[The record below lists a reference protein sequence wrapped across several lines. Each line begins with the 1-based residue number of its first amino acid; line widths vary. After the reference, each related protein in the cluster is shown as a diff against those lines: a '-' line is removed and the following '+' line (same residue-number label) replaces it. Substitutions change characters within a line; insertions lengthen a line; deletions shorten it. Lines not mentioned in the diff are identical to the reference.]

1 MILFHR
7 LNFEIGKMSKDSK
20 RKVKIEQSRFEK
32 LYSEGKF
39 HSLRDELNQYLIEN
53 PNDIDCLLKI
63 AAVYR
68 QLQNYSFAESS
79 YIKVIQLKPDNPYV
93 YSVYGELLFHLGL
106 IDKAIKQHDKA
117 LNIDKNYFYSLYG
130 KGQALSKKL
139 DYEGAISCVKLALKS
154 NPESEDILRSIG
166 ACYKRLGLFKESS
179 DVYKSITSEKF
190 KDRIDHFNNH
200 LESLYLLGDEDLFY
214 DSLDNIISE
223 NILSP
228 KTASISSHAAVR
240 FNREDEYQFCSQPL
254 SYIYKKNLIKDGKLS
269 KNDMKK
275 IIDLSKID
283 TAVLRRQEL
292 LEGGR
297 QTSGNI
303 FDIDNPV
310 IHHFLNTIISELQ
323 KYKLSYPSECELIS
337 SFPENYNI
345 RGWLIEIENTGFL
358 KPHIHDRGWI
368 SGSIYLNLPLN
379 RQEDE
384 GNIRFSTDG
393 MDYPKDGKLF
403 PMKIVDLDL
412 GDIVLFPSSL
422 FHSTIPFN
430 SNQRRIT
437 LAFDVVPMKN

>member
-1 MILFHR
+1 
-7 LNFEIGKMSKDSK
+7 
-20 RKVKIEQSRFEK
+20 
-32 LYSEGKF
+32 
-39 HSLRDELNQYLIEN
+39 
-53 PNDIDCLLKI
+53 
-63 AAVYR
+63 
-68 QLQNYSFAESS
+68 
-79 YIKVIQLKPDNPYV
+79 
-93 YSVYGELLFHLGL
+93 
-106 IDKAIKQHDKA
+106 
-117 LNIDKNYFYSLYG
+117 
-130 KGQALSKKL
+130 
-139 DYEGAISCVKLALKS
+139 
-154 NPESEDILRSIG
+154 
-166 ACYKRLGLFKESS
+166 
-179 DVYKSITSEKF
+179 
-190 KDRIDHFNNH
+190 
-200 LESLYLLGDEDLFY
+200 
-214 DSLDNIISE
+214 
-223 NILSP
+223 
-228 KTASISSHAAVR
+228 
-240 FNREDEYQFCSQPL
+240 
-254 SYIYKKNLIKDGKLS
+254 
-269 KNDMKK
+269 MKK

-303 FDIDNPV
+303 FDIDNPI
-310 IHHFLNTIISELQ
+310 IHHFLNTIMSELQ
-323 KYKLSYPSECELIS
+323 KYKLFYPNECGLIS

-358 KPHIHDRGWI
+358 KPHIHERGWI

-437 LAFDVVPMKN
+437 LAFDVVPRKN

>member
-1 MILFHR
+1 M
-7 LNFEIGKMSKDSK
+7 
-20 RKVKIEQSRFEK
+20 
-32 LYSEGKF
+32 
-39 HSLRDELNQYLIEN
+39 
-53 PNDIDCLLKI
+53 
-63 AAVYR
+63 
-68 QLQNYSFAESS
+68 
-79 YIKVIQLKPDNPYV
+79 
-93 YSVYGELLFHLGL
+93 
-106 IDKAIKQHDKA
+106 
-117 LNIDKNYFYSLYG
+117 
-130 KGQALSKKL
+130 
-139 DYEGAISCVKLALKS
+139 
-154 NPESEDILRSIG
+154 
-166 ACYKRLGLFKESS
+166 
-179 DVYKSITSEKF
+179 
-190 KDRIDHFNNH
+190 
-200 LESLYLLGDEDLFY
+200 
-214 DSLDNIISE
+214 
-223 NILSP
+223 
-228 KTASISSHAAVR
+228 R

-254 SYIYKKNLIKDGKLS
+254 SYIYKKNLIEDGKLS

-323 KYKLSYPSECELIS
+323 KYKLSYPSDCKLIS

-358 KPHIHDRGWI
+358 KPHIHERGWI

-437 LAFDVVPMKN
+437 LAFDVVPRKN

>member
-1 MILFHR
+1 M
-7 LNFEIGKMSKDSK
+7 
-20 RKVKIEQSRFEK
+20 
-32 LYSEGKF
+32 
-39 HSLRDELNQYLIEN
+39 
-53 PNDIDCLLKI
+53 
-63 AAVYR
+63 
-68 QLQNYSFAESS
+68 
-79 YIKVIQLKPDNPYV
+79 
-93 YSVYGELLFHLGL
+93 
-106 IDKAIKQHDKA
+106 
-117 LNIDKNYFYSLYG
+117 
-130 KGQALSKKL
+130 
-139 DYEGAISCVKLALKS
+139 
-154 NPESEDILRSIG
+154 
-166 ACYKRLGLFKESS
+166 
-179 DVYKSITSEKF
+179 
-190 KDRIDHFNNH
+190 
-200 LESLYLLGDEDLFY
+200 
-214 DSLDNIISE
+214 
-223 NILSP
+223 
-228 KTASISSHAAVR
+228 R

>member
-1 MILFHR
+1 
-7 LNFEIGKMSKDSK
+7 MSKETK
-20 RKVKIEQSRFEK
+20 RNVKIEQSHFEK

-39 HSLRDELNQYLIEN
+39 YLLRDELNQYLVEN

-106 IDKAIKQHDKA
+106 VDRAIKQYNKA
-117 LNIDKNYFYSLYG
+117 LKIDKNYFYSLYG

-139 DYEGAISCVKLALKS
+139 NYEEAIKCFKLALKS
-154 NPESEDILRSIG
+154 QPDSEDILRSIG
-166 ACYKRLGLFKESS
+166 ACYKRLGLYEDSAEA
-179 DVYKSITSEKF
+179 YKFITQTKY
-190 KDRIDHFNNH
+190 KDRIDHFNNY

-214 DSLDNIISE
+214 DALNSIISE
-223 NILSP
+223 KILSP
-228 KTASISSHAAVR
+228 KTASISSHASVR
-240 FNREDEYQFCSQPL
+240 FNKEDKYPFCSQPL
-254 SYIYKKNLIKDGKLS
+254 DYIYKKNLIEDGKLN
-269 KNDMKK
+269 KNDMKN
-275 IIDLSKID
+275 IIDISKID
-283 TAVLRRQEL
+283 TAVLRRQDL
-292 LEGGR
+292 LEGGK

-303 FDIDNPV
+303 FDNDNS
-310 IHHFLNTIISELQ
+310 ITQNFLNIIMNELQ
-323 KYKLSYPSECELIS
+323 NYKLTYPNECELIS

-345 RGWLIEIENTGFL
+345 RGWLIEIENAGFL
-358 KPHIHDRGWI
+358 KPHIHERGWI
-368 SGSIYLNLPLN
+368 SGSIYLSLPFN
-379 RQEDE
+379 RHGDE

-437 LAFDVVPMKN
+437 LAFDVIPRKN